1 MNDGATRNSDGF
13 YVQGTYKFPGAGT
26 KVGVSFGES
35 NLDLATGEVAATSTL
50 VKTNESFVVGLYHPL
65 TDSLNLVLEY
75 TDTDATAHN
84 GNSASEKTFAIGA
97 ILFY

>member
-1 MNDGATRNSDGF
+1 M
-13 YVQGTYKFPGAGT
+13 QGTYKFPGAGT

-35 NLDLATGEVAATSTL
+35 NLDLGPGDLASGAICAAIGAPSCNL

-65 TDSLNLVLEY
+65 TPSLNLVLEY
-75 TDTDATAHN
+75 TNTEATAHN
-84 GNSASEKTFAIGA
+84 GNSAEEGTFAIGA